1 MNPMTEL
8 IVCTT
13 CRPPGAPRDTLAAG
27 EELLDAVRFA
37 QMDEAGADTAPV
49 RVRGVACLSGCS
61 RACTVALQAPGK
73 ASYLFGDLTPDAE
86 TARQVLQCAALH
98 AATADGQLPRQARPE
113 RLRGGILARLPAP
126 LPCSLPQPLI

>member
-1 MNPMTEL
+1 MTTTTEL

-13 CRPPGAPRDTLAAG
+13 CRPPGASREGLAAG
-27 EELLDAVRFA
+27 EELLDAVFWA
-37 QMDEAGADTAPV
+37 QADGPASAMASV
-49 RVRGVACLSGCS
+49 RVRGVACLGGCS

-73 ASYLFGDLTPDAE
+73 ASYLFGDLAPDAE

-113 RLRGGILARLPAP
+113 RLRGGLLARLPAP
-126 LPCSLPQPLI
+126 LAASEA

>member
-1 MNPMTEL
+1 MTPTTEL

-13 CRPPGAPRDTLAAG
+13 CRPAGASRDTLAAG

-37 QMDEAGADTAPV
+37 QMDSEDGSAPAV

-73 ASYLFGDLTPDAE
+73 LSYLFGDLSPDAE

-126 LPCSLPQPLI
+126 LEASEA